1 MNPLRS
7 IWLALLAAVV
17 LSSFKVVAGEVPEWR
32 HITPGNT
39 GIPGE
44 LVDVSAFDDDGNLWV
59 YARFGFFQEWGFAK
73 LPASSLPYLGLPGG
87 GFDTCCWEVWSSL
100 DNPIPS
106 QFVHSMRIAHDGVIW
121 IGSDAGLTR
130 FDPYAVPPES
140 MWTTWN
146 QSNAPFVVP
155 GVRSVDL
162 DAAGTV
168 WLTNTSVNLSNGAVF
183 HFDPVANT
191 WTRYQVGTEI
201 DWGDDQNFRNVGHVR
216 VGPDGHVWAT
226 HQVLSGLAEFD
237 GNTWTLHTECSAQLD
252 GILAEPDGHI
262 WIASVQQG
270 LWRWDG
276 NTCANWPLLGGDMT
290 VLAMDFDEPNHTLYA
305 ANFVGGIFRTSNEG
319 GTFEP
324 FVDNDGTIPI
334 GIHAR
339 PGGDVWVAYNQLAAL
354 GAQGGVVHYD
364 SAGSRIEAF
373 NSINTGLP
381 SYFIDRTFADSTGA
395 LWFISADFGVTRYD
409 GVHWRNFGRNNLGA
423 EPWPFVGSDPVFS
436 AYEDGNGDIWIGGNG
451 VGRWHGATGTFTGF
465 WDYHDASFGVAFI
478 QAIGSDVNGNIWIG
492 TDGQGIFELQG
503 DVWVA
508 HTFGEVFGTSN
519 YVNAIALDSAG
530 LMWVATDN
538 GLHTFDG
545 QTWTSLDSELP
556 VAPFDL
562 RDVEIAPNGDVW
574 VASDFGALRNDGTS
588 WIVYTTAADGLPAD
602 HVFDISVRSS
612 DGLVAIAAN
621 TFDGGNFGGVSV
633 FDGSAW
639 TTYTTANSPLSH
651 FQVVSVAFD
660 RSGDLWV
667 APLSTGVEEILLGL
681 PPPDVVFQNG
691 FEVI

>member
-1 MNPLRS
+1 MNPRRS
-7 IWLALLAAVV
+7 IWLALIAAVV
-17 LSSFKVVAGEVPEWR
+17 LSSFQATAGEVPEWR

-59 YARFGFFQEWGFAK
+59 YARFGFFQEWGFAM

-106 QFVHSMRIAHDGVIW
+106 QFVHGMRIAHDGVIW

-140 MWTTWN
+140 MWTTWD

-183 HFDPVANT
+183 HFDPVANI

-262 WIASVQQG
+262 WIASAQQG

-339 PGGDVWVAYNQLAAL
+339 PGGEVWVAYNQLAAL